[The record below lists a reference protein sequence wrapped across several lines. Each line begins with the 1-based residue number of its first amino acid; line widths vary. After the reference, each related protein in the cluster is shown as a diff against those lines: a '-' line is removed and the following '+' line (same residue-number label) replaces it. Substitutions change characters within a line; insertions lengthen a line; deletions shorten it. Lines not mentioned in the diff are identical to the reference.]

1 MGKQNKRA
9 AAADATLEGE
19 NGFSLISNE
28 TLTTLY
34 ANLLKCRL
42 LEQRALG
49 LVKAGVGSA
58 RSKSEVGREAAI
70 VGVSL
75 DLAPDDTVS
84 SADDGIVTRYL
95 TGVPLASIFGS
106 LRDEACNEE
115 NLAQRLHIGLGA
127 AVGYKTSKN
136 RKVAVIFWNDAA
148 GDQWQNAIDAA
159 RAHGLPILFVR
170 EADAVRAKG
179 AMRSKAKRAGAIVD
193 ETGLPI
199 IKVDGNDVVAV
210 YRVAHE
216 SIGRARLGRGPTLIE
231 CENVRPDGKG
241 RVANSIANMETYLR
255 GKGLF
260 KRGMKNE
267 IIEAFTR
274 ELDAAVKKPRRK
286 STSKSKMKSD

>member
-1 MGKQNKRA
+1 MGNQRQRA
-9 AAADATLEGE
+9 AAADAALEGE

-49 LVKAGVGSA
+49 LAKAGAGSA

-75 DLAPDDTVS
+75 DLAPDDAVI
-84 SADDGIVTRYL
+84 SADNGIVMRYL
-95 TGVPLASIFGS
+95 TGAPLASIFGS
-106 LRDEACNEE
+106 LRDEACDDE
-115 NLAQRLHIGLGA
+115 NLAQRLHIALGA
-127 AVGYKTSKN
+127 AVAYKTSKN

-148 GDQWQNAIDAA
+148 GDQWQNALDAA
-159 RAHGLPILFVR
+159 RAHGLPILFIR
-170 EADAVRAKG
+170 EADAVRAKS
-179 AMRSKAKRAGAIVD
+179 AMRSKVKRAGAITD

-231 CENVRPDGKG
+231 CENFQAKGKG

-267 IIEAFTR
+267 IVEDFTR
-274 ELDAAVKKPRRK
+274 ELDAA
-286 STSKSKMKSD
+286 MKSRRRWSSKKR